1 MELKEYIIPLRKWW
15 WLILSAT
22 LVATLASFLVA
33 RQQPDIFRARTTL
46 TIGRAIDN
54 PNPTGTEFWLT
65 QQLAQ
70 TYAEIASREPVRTAT
85 MEALGLTWLPEI
97 LVRAVPETQL
107 IEITVNDTSPER
119 AQAVANES
127 ARQLILQSPTS
138 TEQEEQSRQAFI
150 NEQLDGL
157 ETRII
162 ETQDEI
168 AHNQEELAGVF
179 SARQVSDLQ
188 SQIAGLQAKL
198 TTLQTNYAT
207 MLSNTQQ
214 GAINTLTIIEPAALP
229 QIPIGPRTMTTVI
242 VAAAIGFT
250 FATGAA
256 YLLEYLDDSVKSP
269 DTVTKV
275 TGMATLAGIAR
286 INEDDDGGKLI
297 ALSHPRSPTTE
308 AYRVLRTGIQ
318 YSMVDNPN
326 QIRLLVT
333 SPSPSEGKSLTV
345 ANLSVVMAQAG
356 NNVLVIDA
364 DLRRPVQHKLFR
376 LPQRGGLT
384 TLLLEANLDPNS
396 DQTLKAL
403 RRVIQQT
410 SVEGLHILTS
420 GPIPP
425 NPSEMLGSAK
435 MEVALQT
442 LEEHY
447 DYVIIDSPPVLAVT
461 DATVLSRLSDSV
473 LLVVD
478 SSKSRGTQLSQAAE
492 QLSASNAH
500 IIGVVLNRL
509 SPRSKGYYSYYY
521 YRHSYYLEDQEEE
534 PSITT
539 PTNGKSTSRWRRQK
553 APKSADEIK

>member
-1 MELKEYIIPLRKWW
+1 
-15 WLILSAT
+15 
-22 LVATLASFLVA
+22 
-33 RQQPDIFRARTTL
+33 
-46 TIGRAIDN
+46 
-54 PNPTGTEFWLT
+54 
-65 QQLAQ
+65 
-70 TYAEIASREPVRTAT
+70 
-85 MEALGLTWLPEI
+85 
-97 LVRAVPETQL
+97 
-107 IEITVNDTSPER
+107 
-119 AQAVANES
+119 
-127 ARQLILQSPTS
+127 
-138 TEQEEQSRQAFI
+138 
-150 NEQLDGL
+150 
-157 ETRII
+157 
-162 ETQDEI
+162 
-168 AHNQEELAGVF
+168 
-179 SARQVSDLQ
+179 
-188 SQIAGLQAKL
+188 
-198 TTLQTNYAT
+198 
-207 MLSNTQQ
+207 
-214 GAINTLTIIEPAALP
+214 
-229 QIPIGPRTMTTVI
+229 
-242 VAAAIGFT
+242 
-250 FATGAA
+250 
-256 YLLEYLDDSVKSP
+256 
-269 DTVTKV
+269 
-275 TGMATLAGIAR
+275 
-286 INEDDDGGKLI
+286 
-297 ALSHPRSPTTE
+297 
-308 AYRVLRTGIQ
+308 
-318 YSMVDNPN
+318 
-326 QIRLLVT
+326 
-333 SPSPSEGKSLTV
+333 
-345 ANLSVVMAQAG
+345 MAQAG